1 MDLSFVQS
9 IWTVVAMTVFI
20 GVVIWAYSSRRKSE
34 FEEASRMACDDDRPD
49 INRIEE

>member
-1 MDLSFVQS
+1 MDYTFVQS
-9 IWTVVAMTVFI
+9 IWTVIAMIVFI

-34 FEEASRMACDDDRPD
+34 FEKASRMACDDDHPD